1 MSVPDAI
8 AKVLRSRFL
17 DSVATEKKTE
27 DGGQEAV
34 VAAQVATA
42 QKPPTAD
49 LLLEQCP
56 DCGSKALA
64 FESGCVTCRSCGFS
78 KCS

>member
-8 AKVLRSRFL
+8 AKVLRSHF
-17 DSVATEKKTE
+17 VAKEKSGE
-27 DGGQEAV
+27 EASPVAEANGG
-34 VAAQVATA
+34 T
-42 QKPPTAD
+42 QKVSTD
-49 LLLEQCP
+49 LMLEQCP

-64 FESGCVTCRSCGFS
+64 FESGCVTCRGCGFS

>member
-8 AKVLRSRFL
+8 AKVLRRHFIIPE
-17 DSVATEKKTE
+17 EKKNA
-27 DGGQEAV
+27 DGDGTPVEV
-34 VAAQVATA
+34 IVAKANGSAGKA
-42 QKPPTAD
+42 SAD
-49 LLLEQCP
+49 LMLEQCP
-56 DCGSKALA
+56 ECGDRALA